1 MTRPL
6 RDLIIYCDRVSNA
19 ATTLAKRAG
28 ARRCVANP
36 RHKLRR
42 TDGSL
47 IINYGSSVN
56 PTWLASPKTICLN
69 PPQAV
74 SASIS
79 KVTSYERF
87 KANNIPTVEFTTDPE
102 QAGKWLLDGQRVL
115 ARRDRLS
122 SGNGISILEGGGT
135 PGNADFW
142 SKYFKKTHEYRVHV
156 FRTGKSSVQGEA
168 QRAELDSFRVIDIT
182 QKKRTTG
189 DTGQGSD
196 RSVLEKVVRSLDNGW
211 VHAHENIHLP
221 DACRESITMAAITAV
236 QCLGLDF
243 GAVDI
248 IAQFGTKNAE
258 KLYGF
263 AVLEVNTAPG
273 LRNEV
278 TIKAYAD
285 AIKELYESTRG
296 YRALPVPVRRPK
308 RVRKLVKV
316 KIRTRKGNLVYR
328 ERYRLV

>member
-1 MTRPL
+1 MRPL

-69 PPQAV
+69 PPSAV
-74 SASIS
+74 AASIS

-87 KANNIPTVEFTTDPE
+87 KANSIPTVEFTTDAQ

-156 FRTGKSSVQGEA
+156 FKG
-168 QRAELDSFRVIDIT
+168 RVIDIT
-182 QKKRTTG
+182 QKKRSV
-189 DTGQGSD
+189 DTAGEDPAVADGGT
-196 RSVLEKVVRSLDNGW
+196 RSVYQRVVRSLDNGW
-211 VHAHENIHLP
+211 VHAHTELHLP
-221 DACRESITMAAITAV
+221 PGARTQIEDAAKRAV
-236 QCLGLDF
+236 DCLGLNF

-248 IAQFGTKNAE
+248 IARFGKKSPEILGA
-258 KLYGF
+258 F

-273 LRNEV
+273 LGNEV

-296 YRALPVPVRRPK
+296 ARALPMPIKRVK

-316 KIRTRKGNLVYR
+316 QIRTRKGNLVYR